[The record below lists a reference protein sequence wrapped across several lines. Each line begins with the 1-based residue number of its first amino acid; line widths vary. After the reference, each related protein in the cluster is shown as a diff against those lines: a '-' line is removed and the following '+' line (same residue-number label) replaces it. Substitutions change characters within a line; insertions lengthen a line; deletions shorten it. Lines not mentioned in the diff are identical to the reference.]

1 MYKNNILI
9 ITPTF
14 NESKNINEFIN
25 NVVTNNF
32 HALIV
37 DDNSPDNTS
46 KYVTEHTEFNKS
58 IFLIIREKKLGLGT
72 AYIQGFNQGLKN
84 KNYQYFVE
92 MDADFS
98 HRFEDLNKMLEYK
111 TKFDLI
117 IGSRYVE
124 FGKTVGWS
132 WRRRILSKYANRISK
147 HITNSNINDMT
158 SGFRVYSRKGLES
171 INFKNV
177 YSNGYSFQIEMAN
190 IANLKGLSIKE
201 VPIIF
206 LERKNGKSK
215 MNYKITFEAIKY
227 LFKLYFLP

>member
-1 MYKNNILI
+1 MNKKNVLI

-14 NESKNINEFIN
+14 NECKNIKKFLDKAVDFNYH
-25 NVVTNNF
+25 V
-32 HALIV
+32 LIV

-46 KYVTEHTEFNKS
+46 RFVTDHNEFNKS
-58 IFLIIREKKLGLGT
+58 IFLIKRAKKLGLGT
-72 AYIQGFNQGLKN
+72 AYIQGFIQGLKD
-84 KNYQYFVE
+84 KNYEYFVE

-117 IGSRYVE
+117 IGSRYIE

-132 WRRRILSKYANRISK
+132 WRRRILSKYANKISK
-147 HITNSNINDMT
+147 YITKSNINDMT

-190 IANLKGLSIKE
+190 IANLNGLSIKE

-206 LERKNGKSK
+206 MERENGKSK
-215 MNYKITFEAIKY
+215 MNYKITFEALLY
-227 LFKLYFLP
+227 LLKRYFLS